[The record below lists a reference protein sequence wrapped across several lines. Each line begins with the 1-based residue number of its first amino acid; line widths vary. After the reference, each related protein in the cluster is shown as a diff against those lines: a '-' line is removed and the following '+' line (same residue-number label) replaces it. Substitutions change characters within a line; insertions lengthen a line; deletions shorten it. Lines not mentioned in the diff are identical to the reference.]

1 MAHDRF
7 HTPYPRPALMRAL
20 GWVTDRVVLPRVA
33 RVQEIH
39 LGDAEAARLRVALEA
54 PFVLCPNHA
63 EYFTDWMLDKWLT
76 GRFAPRAASWADPGV
91 VNGMGRMMRALW
103 LSNGL
108 VAAVR
113 GSELEKALAYSGRC
127 LAQGHG
133 ALIHPEGQ
141 VNWDNESLGT
151 MRAGAI
157 RIAEHGASLA
167 GRSAH
172 VVPLTWFIRFR
183 EDATPG
189 LQRELDYVE
198 SRLGV
203 HAPRLAGPAQRLG
216 VLYTTL
222 LEREAKT
229 FGIELGPRED
239 GFARRFDHGLAHA
252 MQRLAAAWPQYRPT
266 ALPATAEAAARAWR
280 SAARKHTETPPE
292 FRRQIVVLDKML
304 RLVPAA
310 VGEPTVTQEQV
321 SERIKRLRLDWLRG
335 TTRDSV
341 SRFVPRAAALRDVFV
356 RVCEPLV
363 VGPTQEHDALLA
375 ELRER
380 MLTSLA
386 LARQDGLDALGPP
399 VRYANPFLA

>member
-1 MAHDRF
+1 MALNRF

-20 GWVTDRVVLPRVA
+20 GWVTDRLVLPRIA
-33 RVQEIH
+33 RVLDIH
-39 LGDAEAARLRVALEA
+39 VPDEDTARLRAAFSA
-54 PFVLCPNHA
+54 PFVLCPNHP

-113 GSELEKALAYSGRC
+113 GEELEKALAYSGQC
-127 LAQGHG
+127 LARGDG
-133 ALIHPEGQ
+133 ALIHPEGA
-141 VNWDNESLGT
+141 VNWDNETLGT

-157 RIAEHGASLA
+157 RVAEHGAELA
-167 GRSAH
+167 GRPAH

-198 SRLGV
+198 ARLGV

-216 VLYTTL
+216 FLYETL
-222 LEREAKT
+222 LEREART

-239 GFARRFDHGLAHA
+239 GFARRFDRGLTHA
-252 MQRLAAAWPQYRPT
+252 LQRLAAAWPEYRPAT
-266 ALPATAEAAARAWR
+266 LPATSEAAARAWR
-280 SAARKHTETPPE
+280 SASRKLSRPAPE

-341 SRFVPRAAALRDVFV
+341 TRFVPRAAARRDVFV
-356 RVCEPLV
+356 RVGEPLV
-363 VGPTQEHDALLA
+363 VGPHAEHDQLLA
-375 ELRER
+375 ELRGR
-380 MLTSLA
+380 MLTALA
-386 LARQDGLDALGPP
+386 LARQDGLDALGPT

>member
-1 MAHDRF
+1 
-7 HTPYPRPALMRAL
+7 MRAL
-20 GWVTDRVVLPRVA
+20 GWVTNRLVLPGIA
-33 RVQEIH
+33 RVTKIH
-39 LGDAEAARLRVALEA
+39 LADEEAARLRAALVA
-54 PFVLCPNHA
+54 PFVLCPNHP

-76 GRFAPRAASWADPGV
+76 SRFAPQAASWAAPAV
-91 VNGMGRMMRALW
+91 VNGMGRMMRWLW

-113 GSELEKALAYSGRC
+113 GSELEKALAYSGQC
-127 LAQGHG
+127 LARGHG
-133 ALIHPEGQ
+133 ALIHPEGE

-157 RIAEHGASLA
+157 RIAEHGAELA
-167 GRSAH
+167 GRPAH

-189 LQRELDYVE
+189 LQAELDYVE

-216 VLYTTL
+216 FLYETL
-222 LEREAKT
+222 LEREAKN
-229 FGIELGPRED
+229 FGIELGRRDD
-239 GFARRFDHGLAHA
+239 GFTHRFDRGLTHA
-252 MQRLAAAWPQYRPT
+252 LQRLAAAWPEYRPAT
-266 ALPATAEAAARAWR
+266 LPSTSVAAARAWR
-280 SAARKHTETPPE
+280 SASRRLPKAAPE

-310 VGEPTVTQEQV
+310 VGEPTMTQEQV

-335 TTRDSV
+335 TARDSV
-341 SRFVPRAAALRDVFV
+341 TRFVPRAAALRDVFV

-363 VGPTQEHDALLA
+363 VGPQSDHDQLLA
-375 ELRER
+375 TQRER
-380 MLTSLA
+380 MLTALA
-386 LARQDGLDALGPP
+386 LARKDGLDALGPP